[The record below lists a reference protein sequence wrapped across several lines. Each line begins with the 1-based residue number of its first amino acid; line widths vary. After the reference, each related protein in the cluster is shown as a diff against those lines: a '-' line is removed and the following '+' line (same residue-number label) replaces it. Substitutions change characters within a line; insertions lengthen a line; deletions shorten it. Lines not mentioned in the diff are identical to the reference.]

1 MGERIV
7 EYIVNSRPAIKISI
21 GTGILVALYF
31 LYALCKGG
39 FSLAALAS
47 AAISFVIGV
56 VVWVIILLA
65 ALMILDGLL
74 SIGE

>member
-7 EYIVNSRPAIKISI
+7 EYIVNSRPAIKISV
-21 GTGILVALYF
+21 GTGILVVLYF
-31 LYALCKGG
+31 LYALCKEG

-47 AAISFVIGV
+47 AAISFVIGA

>member
-7 EYIVNSRPAIKISI
+7 ERIVNTRPAIKIGI
-21 GTGILVALYF
+21 GTGILVVLYF
-31 LYALCKGG
+31 IYVLCKGG

-47 AAISFVIGV
+47 AAISLVIGA